1 MGPEAVA
8 GKLTPDAGAR
18 AEATGAPT
26 HVPQYLQQP
35 SISSPTTGRRV
46 GAPQSPPQPGRRPRA
61 YLSVLQRRGRN
72 QSTKLAARAV
82 GKPAASR
89 KAEASRQGMARS
101 HPPLQSVAGTMQQ
114 VTQSAGAAPHARMCP
129 AGRGG
134 ASSATAPNLATTA
147 PLASVYCTLRSVSFC
162 PQPGWRTACKPA
174 SQPASLPANHPWRRC
189 TRLEGVPT
197 NSLASC
203 FDGTTPAALSGTPSF
218 TPASAAA
225 IWRTSGSTAE
235 PSLAC

>member
-8 GKLTPDAGAR
+8 GKLTPDARGAR
-18 AEATGAPT
+18 RGCRGADARPA
-26 HVPQYLQQP
+26 VP
-35 SISSPTTGRRV
+35 PTTQHLFSNNKRRV

-61 YLSVLQRRGRN
+61 HLSVLQRRGRN
-72 QSTKLAARAV
+72 QSTKLAARAF

-114 VTQSAGAAPHARMCP
+114 VTQSAGAAPHARMRP

-147 PLASVYCTLRSVSFC
+147 PPLPQLLHSVVSEL
-162 PQPGWRTACKPA
+162 
-174 SQPASLPANHPWRRC
+174 LP
-189 TRLEGVPT
+189 
-197 NSLASC
+197 
-203 FDGTTPAALSGTPSF
+203 
-218 TPASAAA
+218 SA
-225 IWRTSGSTAE
+225 RVE
-235 PSLAC
+235 DCL